1 MAKNN
6 TSVSLEVFK
15 KSLEGKSVDD
25 LKKIEEEIIKE
36 ADALDKEI
44 AVTTFDLPEENYF
57 EVANTIRYF
66 LEGQTVNWQYTLGM
80 LSMYE
85 AWDEE
90 KKPKNIAYPVLDSTL
105 RTLGQMQ
112 FKGHD
117 EWQKVIA
124 VNKYLEPLRDKYVET
139 SQKVFTMA
147 EKHQAL
153 MQAQEAAEGKEA
165 LNSPVVS
172 K

>member
-6 TSVSLEVFK
+6 TQVSLDVFK
-15 KSLEGKSVDD
+15 KSLEGKSVED
-25 LKKIEEEIIKE
+25 LKKIEEEIVKE
-36 ADALDKEI
+36 ADSLDKEI
-44 AVTTFDLPEENYF
+44 AATSFDLPEENYF
-57 EVANTIRYF
+57 EIAKAIRYF
-66 LEGQTVNWQYTLGM
+66 LESQTVQWQYTLGM
-80 LSMYE
+80 LSMYD

-90 KKPKNIAYPVLDSTL
+90 KKPENIAYPVLDSTL

-117 EWQKVIA
+117 EWKMVVD

-147 EKHQAL
+147 EKHQIL
-153 MQAQEAAEGKEA
+153 MEAQEAAEGKES
-165 LNSPVVS
+165 LNTPVVS